1 MHHWA
6 PTDERANRPTDGSAP
21 ACSRLGHRPLRL
33 SSQIARL
40 LSRAERG
47 RERGSISISIATG
60 GLVMIVLVGMAVDLS
75 GQVFAQ
81 QHARDIARQAAR
93 VGGQQLQAAPAIR
106 GEAAVADPAA
116 AARAARTYLAASDV
130 TGSASVNGGNT
141 VVVNTTAV
149 YRTKFLSIIG
159 INQLM
164 VTGHAQATIT
174 RVVQGVPR

>member
-1 MHHWA
+1 
-6 PTDERANRPTDGSAP
+6 
-21 ACSRLGHRPLRL
+21 L
-33 SSQIARL
+33 SSQIGRFMSGAARD
-40 LSRAERG
+40 RD
-47 RERGSISISIATG
+47 RGSVSIWIATG

-75 GQVFAQ
+75 GQVYAQ
-81 QHARDIARQAAR
+81 QRARDIARQAAR
-93 VGGQQLQAAPAIR
+93 AGGQQLQAAPAIR

-130 TGSASVNGGNT
+130 TGSASVNDGNT

-159 INQLM
+159 ITQLT